1 MAVAAIESEGSAEE
15 AALGALGAVA
25 AARSGLEARLVEA
38 ARLVVA
44 VTGAAVLAQKGF
56 VSVEE
61 LTDGQRARW
70 RAETKRAACAE
81 VQARLG
87 MGVTQARHLVGL
99 ACAPVGVRA
108 VVLGA
113 LDRGEVSWEMARAF
127 WRRCG
132 SLEVDGA
139 LLVAEGLFGTDAHVV
154 VAERLTPEGE
164 LRQGPWH
171 EADYT
176 AALAREATRAEGSD
190 VVAERERRSRAYRE
204 RRARIT
210 VHDDGTATLE
220 ATGPAISLIA
230 AHARVERAARLL
242 RKQGDPR
249 TLDQLRSDVLT
260 AFLVHGR
267 LPVPDDLGSPSEAG
281 PGAPEDHLVA
291 DEPGPSGSTASSAA
305 ADDEGAPEG
314 WADLVTPDLEAIA
327 RVATG
332 MPTVELQV
340 VVPWDALA
348 GRAACSTCAAGTG
361 GVHDA
366 AVRDTSG
373 PIQREDSAH
382 RARPGDPGRYPV
394 DPPRR
399 GDSAYPGAVDS
410 PVGLVLGRHP
420 AYLWPGQVRELSLMP
435 GTTLA
440 RLLTDPADGRLV
452 ERSVTTYRPDAA
464 MRRQV
469 LAADVFSR
477 APGTRQPG
485 TVCELDHVT
494 PWGPEGSG
502 GPTAETNLLALGKSA
517 HQLKTLGRALAEV
530 NDLRDLTWTTLL
542 GQTETTR
549 AHDYRQYGHGLRTA
563 AAADRAGPG
572 AQAAPDLQ
580 ALLDRAAPV
589 DAARGDEHPALR
601 QDLHTRRDLLNRAF
615 YAALAH
621 RGPGAFLTDADDH
634 PGTGEHGGPL
644 SGWMWVTRTATG
656 RRRDGADPTTPT
668 PEAVLG
674 EEGSTAEQ
682 TTGAGHAGTGPA
694 AVCRPDPAQGSAQ
707 EASTASGAG
716 SEPRRRTADPDPTGW
731 RTPPGDEPPF

>member
-1 MAVAAIESEGSAEE
+1 MRGVAVAAIESEGSAEE

-61 LTDGQRARW
+61 LTEGQRARW
-70 RAETKRAACAE
+70 RVETKRAACAE

-108 VVLGA
+108 AVLGA
-113 LDRGEVSWEMARAF
+113 LDRGEVSWDMARAF

-139 LLVAEGLFGTDAHVV
+139 LLVAEGLFGTDPHVV

-171 EADYT
+171 EADYS

-267 LPVPDDLGSPSEAG
+267 LPVPDHLVSPPEPAMATDARDSETQAASSTRQPESG
-281 PGAPEDHLVA
+281 RATGAHALEPGTSSGTCAPERGTMGGTPDPKSGRGNGVDDPELQRGCGTRAPLAEDVLGDERAASASTVA
-291 DEPGPSGSTASSAA
+291 SAA
-305 ADDEGAPEG
+305 ADDGAAPEG

-382 RARPGDPGRYPV
+382 RPARVTQAGIRWTPLAGRTLPIRARWTALSV
-394 DPPRR
+394 WCSVGIRPTSGR
-399 GDSAYPGAVDS
+399 GRSAS
-410 PVGLVLGRHP
+410 
-420 AYLWPGQVRELSLMP
+420 
-435 GTTLA
+435 
-440 RLLTDPADGRLV
+440 
-452 ERSVTTYRPDAA
+452 
-464 MRRQV
+464 
-469 LAADVFSR
+469 SR
-477 APGTRQPG
+477 
-485 TVCELDHVT
+485 
-494 PWGPEGSG
+494 
-502 GPTAETNLLALGKSA
+502 
-517 HQLKTLGRALAEV
+517 
-530 NDLRDLTWTTLL
+530 
-542 GQTETTR
+542 
-549 AHDYRQYGHGLRTA
+549 
-563 AAADRAGPG
+563 
-572 AQAAPDLQ
+572 
-580 ALLDRAAPV
+580 
-589 DAARGDEHPALR
+589 
-601 QDLHTRRDLLNRAF
+601 
-615 YAALAH
+615 
-621 RGPGAFLTDADDH
+621 
-634 PGTGEHGGPL
+634 
-644 SGWMWVTRTATG
+644 
-656 RRRDGADPTTPT
+656 
-668 PEAVLG
+668 
-674 EEGSTAEQ
+674 
-682 TTGAGHAGTGPA
+682 
-694 AVCRPDPAQGSAQ
+694 
-707 EASTASGAG
+707 
-716 SEPRRRTADPDPTGW
+716 
-731 RTPPGDEPPF
+731 